1 MKSRKNRRKVYII
14 AAVSVG
20 FVIFGLIL
28 AGVYGYPA
36 VVRWAVR
43 SRIKNMGDA
52 WNREVEVDKIEVGW
66 GWVRLHGIVL
76 RADSSGSRSSPKE
89 NNVKRANQDSDM
101 GRYGSGCPL
110 LKVTSTMITF
120 EPFSLLRGKPRFSK
134 VKISGP
140 KFCFQKGRDG
150 QSNFEDIL
158 KRLRE
163 GERPQRRTRL
173 DSIEVRKGSME
184 YRDLERGIFFKSD
197 SLDSVF
203 VPGEPVSLNLKGVTF
218 RKNNGPSG
226 LAEGLVLSFDL
237 TREGP
242 DRFHP
247 RVEIKE
253 GRFSIH
259 HSTKAPKLF
268 LTKINGVVS
277 PRDGRTGIN
286 LELTGAYKGADRAL
300 WRASGWV
307 DLENRELDIN
317 LSAEKFTLDK
327 LSSWLKSS
335 WGRAVVNPK
344 NAVLSGGI
352 RFSLRDGLIRF
363 EGSVDVKGLNIKHR
377 KLAKKMINDLD
388 FSTTLKGS
396 YDFAKA
402 RMKIDS
408 LEIKRKGVKVKVSLT
423 VTRID
428 ADPRISVSVEVPPV
442 HCSAVIDALPEAVF
456 PHVKKL
462 EVSGNFSMGLSAGV
476 DFGYL
481 TDASVNLSGYAD
493 YDRCRVLRAPEQISA
508 VRMLRPFEHVA
519 IDGSNVTKV
528 WVGPDNPDFVG
539 LEMIS
544 RHVSNSLLTTEDSR
558 FFKHDGFIYR
568 EFRSALARNLI
579 AKKFKYGAS
588 SISMQ
593 LVKNVMLNR
602 EKTLSRKL
610 EELILT
616 AYLERHLDKKRIL
629 EIYLNVIEFGPG
641 IYGIGHAS
649 RHYFGKPAA
658 LIEPQE
664 AVFLSTLLP
673 SPKKRYRHF
682 CNGKVTTK
690 WRRWMDRI
698 LKIMYERKRLTQ
710 EELELALNTPLVF
723 SPVEFESKWHCM
735 QRIKKYSK

>member
-20 FVIFGLIL
+20 LVILGLIL

-43 SRIKNMGDA
+43 NRIKKMGDA

-76 RADSSGSRSSPKE
+76 RDDPSRGSPNE
-89 NNVKRANQDSDM
+89 NKVNRANQEGDIG

-110 LKVTSTMITF
+110 LEVTSTMITF
-120 EPFSLLRGKPRFSK
+120 EPFSLLLGKPKFSK
-134 VKISGP
+134 VIISGP
-140 KFCFQKGRDG
+140 KFCFQKERDG
-150 QSNFEDIL
+150 QSNFEDIV
-158 KRLRE
+158 KRLID
-163 GERPQRRTRL
+163 GERPRRRTRL
-173 DSIEVRKGSME
+173 DTIEVRKGSLE
-184 YRDLERGIFFKSD
+184 YRDLKRGLSFKAD
-197 SLDSVF
+197 SLDSIF

-237 TREGP
+237 TKQGP
-242 DRFHP
+242 HRFHP

-253 GRFSIH
+253 GRFSVH
-259 HSTKAPKLF
+259 HTTKGPKLF

-277 PRDGRTGIN
+277 PRDGRSGIS
-286 LELTGAYKGADRAL
+286 LELTGAYKGASREL

-307 DLENRELDIN
+307 DPDNRELDIN

-335 WGRAVVNPK
+335 WGRAVVNPE

-352 RFSLRDGLIRF
+352 RFNLRAGVVRF
-363 EGSVDVKGLNIKHR
+363 EGSVDVNGLNIKHR
-377 KLAKKMINDLD
+377 KLAKTMINDLD
-388 FSTTLKGS
+388 FSTTVKGS
-396 YDFAKA
+396 YDFSKA
-402 RMKIDS
+402 RLQIDS
-408 LEIKRKGVKVKVSLT
+408 LEIKRKGVKLKTT
-423 VTRID
+423 VTLTRID
-428 ADPRISVSVEVPPV
+428 SDPRINVSVEVPSV

-456 PHVKKL
+456 PNVKKL
-462 EVSGNFSMGLSAGV
+462 EVSGRFSMGLNAGV

-481 TDASVNLSGYAD
+481 TDASVNLSGYVD

-508 VRMLRPFEHVA
+508 ARLRQPFEHVA
-519 IDGSNVTKV
+519 MDGSNITKV
-528 WVGPDNPDFVG
+528 WVGPDNPDFVP

-616 AYLERHLDKKRIL
+616 AYLERHLEKKRIL
-629 EIYLNVIEFGPG
+629 EIYLNIIEFGPG
-641 IYGIGHAS
+641 IYGIGHAA

-698 LKIMYERKRLTQ
+698 LKIMYERKRLTK
-710 EELELALNTPLVF
+710 EELELALNTPLEF

-735 QRIKKYSK
+735 QRIKKYSQ